1 MMNQGS
7 TTNTMATLDP
17 SPQESHQ
24 VVDANQHHM
33 SSYYAAPNSTVTPW
47 AHTADSYARENGVL
61 SHSGYDHDQRAAL
74 PSRNVQDGLNVA
86 TSATTPSSGD
96 TNVQQDYSSY
106 ATYQSTDPYG
116 YSNTGY
122 AAYYSGYQ
130 QPSNQS
136 YSQPSG
142 AYQNTGDNGYQQQ
155 SSQSYSQPSGA
166 YQNTGDSGY
175 QQQSSQSYSQPSGAY
190 QNTGDS
196 GYQQQ
201 SSQSYSQ
208 PSGAYQNT
216 GDSGYQQQ
224 SSQSYSQPPGAYQN
238 TGAPYQPL
246 SSFQNTG
253 SYAGPASYS
262 STYYNP
268 GDYQT
273 SGGYTSGAY
282 NNQTNVWHEGQ
293 YAAYTSHQY
302 PSYSSDTNASYSST
316 TAPAAS
322 QYQQQYK
329 QWADYYNP
337 TQNDVTCAPGTENI
351 SVSNVSSL
359 SCPVPAGYSASGVH
373 ASASHAPPGKP
384 EPGLSTLAAV
394 QSPAVGGNVHDS
406 YWKHWA
412 PSFQNQQPDP
422 VQSYG
427 QKPLDVTPSHDN
439 LHTQQSSSCPQ
450 GPSTQYQ
457 ASYQMPHSYQSSLPT
472 VQQTVT
478 SADTSSASKLQ
489 IPTNPRIT
497 PTLTTGL
504 PKLDKQSYTTNAAA
518 KPAYVSVSLPEKVS
532 SHAADNAL
540 KPDAFPKSLR
550 GYVERALAR
559 CKDDAQMV
567 SSQAVMKEVIKKA
580 TADGTLHTRDWD
592 TEPLFLMPS
601 VDADNKERVI
611 FSVPVSSSPTSKRSP
626 SRRYKSRWEPLVEEK
641 PTVQPASVTPDASKY
656 GSWNRQF
663 SGGKSDNKVN
673 NSSHLKFS
681 LPQRKTLK
689 IDVFR
694 PAKRQCVGDGMD
706 TADNGEASSDS
717 DKERRQSAHKS
728 AAVAAADTPEERKRR
743 ENRSKRFERGH
754 GNRVAS
760 NDTRSRN
767 DGAGNVYTRRATALV
782 LSRNIEENGNHA
794 VEDIDWD
801 ALTVKGTCQEI
812 EKRYLRLTSAPDPAT
827 VRPEEV
833 LEKALNMVQ
842 SSPKNYL
849 YKCDQLKSI
858 RQDLTV
864 QRIRNELTVKV
875 YETHGRLAIEVG
887 DLAEYNQCQSQL
899 KTLYA
904 EGIKGCDMEFAAYN
918 LLCVILHSSN
928 NRDLPLAMSRL
939 PAEARENEAVKHALS
954 VRAAVSSGNY
964 VAFFK
969 LYKTAPN
976 LNTCLMDLYAEK
988 IRYAAV
994 RCMSNSYRPTVPVT
1008 YIAQVLGFTSVLLT
1022 TEESDDADGVDD
1034 CVEWLKAH
1042 GACLTSDNSGEM
1054 QFDAKAS
1061 VSSLYMPEP
1070 EDAVSHGDA
1079 SLAVNDFLTRN
1090 PL

>member
-7 TTNTMATLDP
+7 ATMTTLDP
-17 SPQESHQ
+17 SSQENHQ
-24 VVDANQHHM
+24 AVDPNQHHM
-33 SSYYAAPNSTVTPW
+33 SSYYAPPNSTVAPW
-47 AHTADSYARENGVL
+47 SAPGADSYARENGVV
-61 SHSGYDHDQRAAL
+61 SHSGYDHDQQAAP

-86 TSATTPSSGD
+86 TCASTPSSGA

-106 ATYQSTDPYG
+106 GTYQSTDPYG
-116 YSNTGY
+116 YNNTGY
-122 AAYYSGYQ
+122 AAYY
-130 QPSNQS
+130 
-136 YSQPSG
+136 
-142 AYQNTGDNGYQQQ
+142 NGYQQQ
-155 SSQSYSQPSGA
+155 SNQSYPQPS
-166 YQNTGDSGY
+166 
-175 QQQSSQSYSQPSGAY
+175 
-190 QNTGDS
+190 
-196 GYQQQ
+196 
-201 SSQSYSQ
+201 
-208 PSGAYQNT
+208 
-216 GDSGYQQQ
+216 
-224 SSQSYSQPPGAYQN
+224 GAYQN

-282 NNQTNVWHEGQ
+282 NNQTNTWEGQ
-293 YAAYTSHQY
+293 YATYTSHQY
-302 PSYSSDTNASYSST
+302 PSYSSDSNAAYGST

-329 QWADYYNP
+329 QWADYYNQ
-337 TQNDVTCAPGTENI
+337 TQNDVPCAPGTENI

-359 SCPVPAGYSASGVH
+359 SCPVPAGYSASGVQ
-373 ASASHAPPGKP
+373 APVSHVPSGKP
-384 EPGLSTLAAV
+384 ASGLPALSAV
-394 QSPAVGGNVHDS
+394 QSPSVGGNVHDS
-406 YWKHWA
+406 YWNHWA

-427 QKPLDVTPSHDN
+427 QKPLDITPHEN
-439 LHTQQSSSCPQ
+439 LATQQSSSLPQ

-457 ASYQMPHSYQSSLPT
+457 ASYQMPYSYQSSLPT
-472 VQQTVT
+472 VQQTVA
-478 SADTSSASKLQ
+478 SADTGSASKPQ
-489 IPTNPRIT
+489 IPTNPRIIS
-497 PTLTTGL
+497 TLPMGL
-504 PKLDKQSYTTNAAA
+504 PKLDVQSSTSNAAA
-518 KPAYVSVSLPEKVS
+518 KPAYVSVSLPKTIEKVS
-532 SHAADNAL
+532 SHGADNVL
-540 KPDAFPKSLR
+540 KPDTFPKSLC

-559 CKDDAQMV
+559 CKDDTQMMA
-567 SSQAVMKEVIKKA
+567 SQAVMKEIITKA

-592 TEPLFLMPS
+592 TEPLFPMPS
-601 VDADNKERVI
+601 ADADKERVI
-611 FSVPVSSSPTSKRSP
+611 FSAPVSSPQKSKRSP

-641 PTVQPASVTPDASKY
+641 PAVQPAPVTPDASKY
-656 GSWNRQF
+656 GSWNRQ
-663 SGGKSDNKVN
+663 
-673 NSSHLKFS
+673 
-681 LPQRKTLK
+681 RKTPK

-694 PAKRQCVGDGMD
+694 PAKRHCVGDGTD
-706 TADNGEASSDS
+706 AADNGVASSDS
-717 DKERRQSAHKS
+717 EKEQRQAAYKS
-728 AAVAAADTPEERKRR
+728 ASSASADTPEEKKRR

-754 GNRVAS
+754 GSRTTSTDN
-760 NDTRSRN
+760 RSRN
-767 DGAGNVYTRRATALV
+767 GGAGNVYARRATALV
-782 LSRNIEENGNHA
+782 LSRNIEENGNYA

-833 LEKALNMVQ
+833 LEKALSMVQ
-842 SSPKNYL
+842 TSPKNYL

-887 DLAEYNQCQSQL
+887 DLPEFNQCQSQL

-918 LLCVILHSSN
+918 LLCVLLHSNN
-928 NRDLPLAMSRL
+928 NRDLLLALSRI
-939 PAEARENEAVKHALS
+939 PAEARQNDAVKHALS

-964 VAFFK
+964 VAYFR

-976 LNTCLMDLYAEK
+976 LNMCLMDLYADK
-988 IRYAAV
+988 MRYAAV
-994 RCMSNSYRPTVPVT
+994 RCMSRSNRPTVPVT
-1008 YIAQVLGFTSVLLT
+1008 YIAQVLGFTSVLST
-1022 TEESDDADGVDD
+1022 TEESEDTDGVED

-1042 GACLTSDNSGEM
+1042 GACLTSDSSGEM

-1061 VSSLYMPEP
+1061 VSTLFMPEP

-1090 PL
+1090 LV

>member
-1 MMNQGS
+1 MNQG
-7 TTNTMATLDP
+7 TATMTSLDP
-17 SPQESHQ
+17 SSQENHQ
-24 VVDANQHHM
+24 AVDPNQHRM
-33 SSYYAAPNSTVTPW
+33 SSYYVPPTVAQW
-47 AHTADSYARENGVL
+47 SAHGADSYPRENGVV
-61 SHSGYDHDQRAAL
+61 SHSGYDHDQQAAQ
-74 PSRNVQDGLNVA
+74 PSRNVQENVG
-86 TSATTPSSGD
+86 TSATTSSSVA
-96 TNVQQDYSSY
+96 TNVQQDYSTY
-106 ATYQSTDPYG
+106 GTYQSTDPYG
-116 YSNTGY
+116 YNNTGY
-122 AAYYSGYQ
+122 AAYY
-130 QPSNQS
+130 
-136 YSQPSG
+136 
-142 AYQNTGDNGYQQQ
+142 NGYQQQ
-155 SSQSYSQPSGA
+155 SNQSYPQPS
-166 YQNTGDSGY
+166 
-175 QQQSSQSYSQPSGAY
+175 
-190 QNTGDS
+190 
-196 GYQQQ
+196 
-201 SSQSYSQ
+201 
-208 PSGAYQNT
+208 
-216 GDSGYQQQ
+216 
-224 SSQSYSQPPGAYQN
+224 GAYQN

-273 SGGYTSGAY
+273 SGGYPSGAY
-282 NNQTNVWHEGQ
+282 NNQTNAWHEGH
-293 YAAYTSHQY
+293 YSAYTSHQY
-302 PSYSSDTNASYSST
+302 QSYNSDSNAAYSST

-329 QWADYYNP
+329 QWADYYNH

-359 SCPVPAGYSASGVH
+359 SCPVPAGYTASGVQ
-373 ASASHAPPGKP
+373 APVSHAPSGKT
-384 EPGLSTLAAV
+384 ESGLPTLSAV

-412 PSFQNQQPDP
+412 PSFQNQQPDS
-422 VQSYG
+422 VQAYG
-427 QKPLDVTPSHDN
+427 QKPLDITPSHEN
-439 LHTQQSSSCPQ
+439 LCTQQSSSGPQ
-450 GPSTQYQ
+450 GLSTQYQ
-457 ASYQMPHSYQSSLPT
+457 ASYQMPYSYQSSLPT

-478 SADTSSASKLQ
+478 SADTGSASKLQ

-497 PTLTTGL
+497 STLTTGL
-504 PKLDKQSYTTNAAA
+504 PKLDMQSSTANAAA
-518 KPAYVSVSLPEKVS
+518 KPAYVSVSLPKTVEKVS
-532 SHAADNAL
+532 SHAADNAF
-540 KPDAFPKSLR
+540 KPDTFPKSLC

-559 CKDDAQMV
+559 CKDDTQMAA
-567 SSQAVMKEVIKKA
+567 SQAVMKEIITKA
-580 TADGTLHTRDWD
+580 TADRTLHARDWD
-592 TEPLFLMPS
+592 TEPLFPMPN
-601 VDADNKERVI
+601 VDADKKERVI
-611 FSVPVSSSPTSKRSP
+611 FSALVSSSPKSRSP
-626 SRRYKSRWEPLVEEK
+626 TRRYKSRWEPLVEEK
-641 PTVQPASVTPDASKY
+641 TTVQTASVTPEASRY

-673 NSSHLKFS
+673 NSSQVKFS
-681 LPQRKTLK
+681 LPQRKPPKT
-689 IDVFR
+689 DAFR
-694 PAKRQCVGDGMD
+694 PAKRQCFGDGTD
-706 TADNGEASSDS
+706 VADNGEASSDS
-717 DKERRQSAHKS
+717 DKERSRAAYKS
-728 AAVAAADTPEERKRR
+728 AAAASTDTPEEKKRR
-743 ENRSKRFERGH
+743 ENRSKRFEKGH

-760 NDTRSRN
+760 NNNRSRN
-767 DGAGNVYTRRATALV
+767 DGAGNVYARRATALV
-782 LSRNIEENGNHA
+782 LSRNIEENGNCA

-887 DLAEYNQCQSQL
+887 DLSEYNQCQSQL

-918 LLCVILHSSN
+918 LLCVLLHSSN
-928 NRDLPLAMSRL
+928 NRDLLLALSRL
-939 PAEARENEAVKHALS
+939 PAEARQNDAVKHALS

-964 VAFFK
+964 VAFFR
-969 LYKTAPN
+969 LYKAAPN
-976 LNTCLMDLYAEK
+976 LNTCLMDLYADK
-988 IRYAAV
+988 MRYAAV
-994 RCMSNSYRPTVPVT
+994 RCISRSNRPTVPVT

-1022 TEESDDADGVDD
+1022 TEESEDTDGVED

-1042 GACLTSDNSGEM
+1042 GACLTSDNCGEI

-1061 VSSLYMPEP
+1061 VSTLYMPEP
-1070 EDAVSHGDA
+1070 EDAVAHGDA

-1090 PL
+1090 LV

>member
-1 MMNQGS
+1 MLQLVLLHQVPVTQMYS
-7 TTNTMATLDP
+7 KTIVAMPPIKVLILMATAIQDMLLIIVAIN
-17 SPQESHQ
+17 SNLINHILSHQ
-24 VVDANQHHM
+24 VHIKIQVIMAI
-33 SSYYAAPNSTVTPW
+33 NSNLIN
-47 AHTADSYARENGVL
+47 HIL
-61 SHSGYDHDQRAAL
+61 SHQEHIKIQVIMAI
-74 PSRNVQDGLNVA
+74 N
-86 TSATTPSSGD
+86 
-96 TNVQQDYSSY
+96 
-106 ATYQSTDPYG
+106 
-116 YSNTGY
+116 SNLI
-122 AAYYSGYQ
+122 
-130 QPSNQS
+130 NHI
-136 YSQPSG
+136 
-142 AYQNTGDNGYQQQ
+142 
-155 SSQSYSQPSGA
+155 
-166 YQNTGDSGY
+166 
-175 QQQSSQSYSQPSGAY
+175 
-190 QNTGDS
+190 
-196 GYQQQ
+196 
-201 SSQSYSQ
+201 
-208 PSGAYQNT
+208 
-216 GDSGYQQQ
+216 
-224 SSQSYSQPPGAYQN
+224 
-238 TGAPYQPL
+238 L
-246 SSFQNTG
+246 SHREHIKI
-253 SYAGPASYS
+253 
-262 STYYNP
+262 
-268 GDYQT
+268 QT

-302 PSYSSDTNASYSST
+302 PSYSSDTNAAYSST

-329 QWADYYNP
+329 QWAEYYNP

-359 SCPVPAGYSASGVH
+359 SCPVPAGYSASGVQ
-373 ASASHAPPGKP
+373 ASASYAPPGKP
-384 EPGLSTLAAV
+384 EPGLSASAAV
-394 QSPAVGGNVHDS
+394 QSPAVGGSVHDS

-412 PSFQNQQPDP
+412 PSFQIQQPDP

-439 LHTQQSSSCPQ
+439 LLTQQSSSCPQ

-497 PTLTTGL
+497 PTLTMGL
-504 PKLDKQSYTTNAAA
+504 TKLDKQTYTTNAAA
-518 KPAYVSVSLPEKVS
+518 KPAYVSVSLPKTVEKVS

-559 CKDDAQMV
+559 CKDDAEMV

-592 TEPLFLMPS
+592 TEPLFPMPS
-601 VDADNKERVI
+601 VDADNKERII
-611 FSVPVSSSPTSKRSP
+611 FSAPVSSSPTSKRSP

-673 NSSHLKFS
+673 NSSHMKFS

-689 IDVFR
+689 TDVFR

-717 DKERRQSAHKS
+717 DKERSQSAHKS
-728 AAVAAADTPEERKRR
+728 AAVASTDTPEERKRR

-754 GNRVAS
+754 GSRVAS
-760 NDTRSRN
+760 NDIRSRN
-767 DGAGNVYTRRATALV
+767 DGAGNVYARRATALV

-964 VAFFK
+964 VAFFR

-994 RCMSNSYRPTVPVT
+994 RCMSHSYRPTVPVT

-1022 TEESDDADGVDD
+1022 TEESEDADGVED
-1034 CVEWLKAH
+1034 CMEWLKAH

>member
-1 MMNQGS
+1 MLQLVLLHQVPVTQMYS
-7 TTNTMATLDP
+7 KTIVAMPPIKVLILMATAILDMLLIIVAIN
-17 SPQESHQ
+17 SNLINHILSHQ
-24 VVDANQHHM
+24 EHIKIQVIMAI
-33 SSYYAAPNSTVTPW
+33 NSNLIN
-47 AHTADSYARENGVL
+47 HIL
-61 SHSGYDHDQRAAL
+61 SHQEHIKIQVIMAINSNLINHILSHQEHIKIQVIMAINSNLINHILSHQEHIKIQVIMAINSNL
-74 PSRNVQDGLNVA
+74 INHILSHQEHIKIQVIMAINSNLVNHILSHQEHIKIQVIVA
-86 TSATTPSSGD
+86 I
-96 TNVQQDYSSY
+96 N
-106 ATYQSTDPYG
+106 
-116 YSNTGY
+116 SNLV
-122 AAYYSGYQ
+122 
-130 QPSNQS
+130 NHI
-136 YSQPSG
+136 
-142 AYQNTGDNGYQQQ
+142 
-155 SSQSYSQPSGA
+155 
-166 YQNTGDSGY
+166 
-175 QQQSSQSYSQPSGAY
+175 
-190 QNTGDS
+190 
-196 GYQQQ
+196 
-201 SSQSYSQ
+201 
-208 PSGAYQNT
+208 
-216 GDSGYQQQ
+216 
-224 SSQSYSQPPGAYQN
+224 
-238 TGAPYQPL
+238 L
-246 SSFQNTG
+246 SHQEHIKI
-253 SYAGPASYS
+253 
-262 STYYNP
+262 
-268 GDYQT
+268 QT

>member
-142 AYQNTGDNGYQQQ
+142 AYQNTGDN
-155 SSQSYSQPSGA
+155 
-166 YQNTGDSGY
+166 
-175 QQQSSQSYSQPSGAY
+175 
-190 QNTGDS
+190 

-656 GSWNRQF
+656 GSWNRQ
-663 SGGKSDNKVN
+663 
-673 NSSHLKFS
+673 
-681 LPQRKTLK
+681 RKTLK

>member
-7 TTNTMATLDP
+7 ATMTTLDP
-17 SPQESHQ
+17 SSQENHQ
-24 VVDANQHHM
+24 AVDPNQHHM
-33 SSYYAAPNSTVTPW
+33 SSYYTPPNSTVAPW
-47 AHTADSYARENGVL
+47 SAHGADSYARENGVV
-61 SHSGYDHDQRAAL
+61 SHSGYDHDQQAVP

-86 TSATTPSSGD
+86 TSATTPSSGA

-106 ATYQSTDPYG
+106 GTYQSTDPYG
-116 YSNTGY
+116 YNNTGY

-130 QPSNQS
+130 QQPNQS
-136 YSQPSG
+136 YPQPS
-142 AYQNTGDNGYQQQ
+142 
-155 SSQSYSQPSGA
+155 
-166 YQNTGDSGY
+166 
-175 QQQSSQSYSQPSGAY
+175 
-190 QNTGDS
+190 
-196 GYQQQ
+196 
-201 SSQSYSQ
+201 
-208 PSGAYQNT
+208 
-216 GDSGYQQQ
+216 
-224 SSQSYSQPPGAYQN
+224 GAYQN

-246 SSFQNTG
+246 SSLQNTG

-282 NNQTNVWHEGQ
+282 NTQTNAWHEGQ
-293 YAAYTSHQY
+293 YATYTSHQY
-302 PSYSSDTNASYSST
+302 PSYNSDSNAAYSST

-329 QWADYYNP
+329 QWADYYNH
-337 TQNDVTCAPGTENI
+337 TQNDVPCAPGTENI

-359 SCPVPAGYSASGVH
+359 SCPVPAGYSSSGVQ
-373 ASASHAPPGKP
+373 APASHAPPGKP
-384 EPGLSTLAAV
+384 ESGLPALSAV

-427 QKPLDVTPSHDN
+427 QKPLDITPSHEN
-439 LHTQQSSSCPQ
+439 LQQSSSCPQ

-457 ASYQMPHSYQSSLPT
+457 ASYQMPYNYQSSLPT

-478 SADTSSASKLQ
+478 PADTGSASKLQ

-497 PTLTTGL
+497 STMTMGL
-504 PKLDKQSYTTNAAA
+504 PKLDMQSSTTNAAA
-518 KPAYVSVSLPEKVS
+518 RPAYVSVSLPKTNEKVS
-532 SHAADNAL
+532 SNAADNAL
-540 KPDAFPKSLR
+540 KPDTFPKSLC

-559 CKDDAQMV
+559 CKDDTQMV
-567 SSQAVMKEVIKKA
+567 ASQAVMKEIITKA

-592 TEPLFLMPS
+592 TEPLFPMSS
-601 VDADNKERVI
+601 VDADKKEVI
-611 FSVPVSSSPTSKRSP
+611 FSAPVSSSPKSKRSP

-641 PTVQPASVTPDASKY
+641 PTIQPASVTPDASKY

-673 NSSHLKFS
+673 NSSHVKFS
-681 LPQRKTLK
+681 LPQRKTPK
-689 IDVFR
+689 TDVFR

-706 TADNGEASSDS
+706 ATGNGEASSDS
-717 DKERRQSAHKS
+717 DKERSQSAYKS
-728 AAVAAADTPEERKRR
+728 AAGAAADTPEERRRR

-754 GNRVAS
+754 GSRIAA
-760 NDTRSRN
+760 NDNRSRN
-767 DGAGNVYTRRATALV
+767 GGAGNVYARRATALV
-782 LSRNIEENGNHA
+782 LSKNIEENGNCA

-842 SSPKNYL
+842 TSPKNYL

-887 DLAEYNQCQSQL
+887 DLSEYNQCQSQL

-918 LLCVILHSSN
+918 LLCVLLHSSN
-928 NRDLPLAMSRL
+928 NRDLLLALSRL
-939 PAEARENEAVKHALS
+939 PAEARQNDAVKHALS
-954 VRAAVSSGNY
+954 VRAAVSTGNY
-964 VAFFK
+964 VAYFR

-976 LNTCLMDLYAEK
+976 LNTCLMDLYADK
-988 IRYAAV
+988 MRYAAV
-994 RCMSNSYRPTVPVT
+994 RCMSRSNRPTVPVT
-1008 YIAQVLGFTSVLLT
+1008 YIAQVLGFTSVVST
-1022 TEESDDADGVDD
+1022 TEESEDTDGAED

-1042 GACLTSDNSGEM
+1042 GACLTFDSSGEM

-1061 VSSLYMPEP
+1061 VSTLYMPEP

-1090 PL
+1090 LV